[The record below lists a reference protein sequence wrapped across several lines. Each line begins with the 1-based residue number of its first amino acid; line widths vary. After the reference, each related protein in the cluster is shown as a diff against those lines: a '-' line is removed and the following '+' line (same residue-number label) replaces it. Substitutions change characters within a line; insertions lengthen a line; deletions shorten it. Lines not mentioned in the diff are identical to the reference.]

1 MQNLYSEDDTRVKL
15 IDAKLYASSWSEE
28 NIIRNY
34 YFTDGRK
41 LIGNKR
47 AERKFADYLLKFQ
60 NNNLPIIE
68 AKKQNK
74 DALDGL
80 SQGIEYAKTLNVP
93 FIYSTNG
100 DKIYEYD
107 LRVSRGEYIENFP
120 SPNELFQRVYG
131 NLKEWQY
138 KLLTQRELYIP
149 QKTLRYYQKI
159 AVDKVIEALING
171 KDRIL
176 LTLATGT
183 GKTTIAF
190 ALCYRLLEAR
200 WNKENKDQKPKILFL
215 CDRVS
220 LRDQALGEFNA
231 VESDCK
237 VISAEEI
244 RKNDGKIITNANV
257 FFGIYQSLA
266 ANSKDQENTQEEQE
280 SKFYLRL
287 AANSKD
293 QENTQEEQESKFYL
307 QYPKDFFDLIIID
320 ECHRGGANEEGNW
333 ACVLEHFSSATHL
346 GLTATPKKSDN
357 VDTYRYFGESA
368 YEYSLKE
375 GIEDG
380 FLTPYKVKRI
390 TTTLSEGY
398 VYNPDDLIEGELE
411 KGFYK
416 MSEFERNIHLPQY
429 NDFLA
434 KEILKL
440 IDPMDKTIIFC
451 ANQAHASDIKRA
463 IDKFKSV
470 KRDDYC
476 VRVTSDEGK
485 IGLEYLKQFQDNDK
499 SYPVILTSS
508 KMLTTGVDARNVR
521 NIVLL
526 ANIGSII
533 EFKQIIGR
541 GTRVYEGKDFF
552 TIIDF
557 VGATKLFYD
566 PKWDGEQVKDEDK
579 EDKSEIWGKQNKK
592 ESDKT
597 KETESKKAITVH
609 LKGTKLKVLDINTSY
624 LGSNGKPLSTKEFLE
639 FLIGKLAEYYDD
651 EVKLREIWSKQETR
665 LNFLKT
671 LEKDGVDEN
680 ALKDLGE
687 IFDKKDCDIYDVLA
701 HLSFNA
707 EIKTRQERVLQVEKS
722 EFLKRFQK
730 EKALKFIEFLLDRYQ
745 QYGIKDFDRSLA
757 PLIELSSLG
766 NVKEIVSEFGG
777 VENLKQSVDDLQREI
792 YAR

>member
-15 IDAKLYASSWSEE
+15 IDTKLYASSWSEE
-28 NIIRNY
+28 NITRNY

-60 NNNLPIIE
+60 NNNLAIIE

-93 FIYSTNG
+93 FVYSTNG

-280 SKFYLRL
+280 SKFYL
-287 AANSKD
+287 
-293 QENTQEEQESKFYL
+293 

-357 VDTYRYFGESA
+357 IDTYRYFGESA

-552 TIIDF
+552 TILDF

-566 PKWDGEQVKDEDK
+566 PKWDGEKIEELKEQDEK
-579 EDKSEIWGKQNKK
+579 EKI
-592 ESDKT
+592 T
-597 KETESKKAITVH
+597 KEHIKQTKEESKEKKSVTIH
-609 LKGTKLKVLDINTSY
+609 LKGTKLKVLDITTTY
-624 LGSNGKPLSTKEFLE
+624 VGAQGKPLSTKEFLE
-639 FLIGKLAEYYDD
+639 FLIGKLGEYYD
-651 EVKLREIWSKQETR
+651 EAKLREIWSDQKNRER
-665 LNFLKT
+665 FLKA
-671 LEKDGVDEN
+671 LANDGVDED
-680 ALKDLGE
+680 ALKDLRE
-687 IFDKKDCDIYDVLA
+687 IFQKDCDIYDVLA

-707 EIKTRQERVLQVEKS
+707 EIKTRQERVLQVENG

-730 EKALKFIEFLLDRYQ
+730 EKAIKFIEFLLNRYQ
-745 QYGIKDFDRSLA
+745 EYGIKDFDDGLK

-766 NVKEIVSEFGG
+766 NVRELADEFGG
-777 VENLKQSVDDLQREI
+777 LEILKQSFYDLQREI

>member
-60 NNNLPIIE
+60 NNNLAIIE

-93 FIYSTNG
+93 FVYSTNG

-159 AVDKVIEALING
+159 AVDKVIEAIINN
-171 KDRIL
+171 KNRIL

-190 ALCYRLLEAR
+190 NLCYRLLEAR

-220 LRDQALGEFNA
+220 LRDQALGEFNPI
-231 VESDCK
+231 ESDCK
-237 VISAEEI
+237 AISAEEI
-244 RKNDGKIITNANV
+244 KKNDGKIITNANI

-266 ANSKDQENTQEEQE
+266 ANSKE
-280 SKFYLRL
+280 
-287 AANSKD
+287 

-320 ECHRGGANEEGNW
+320 ECHRGGANEEGSW
-333 ACVLEHFSSATHL
+333 RAVLEYFSYATQL
-346 GLTATPKKSDN
+346 GLTATPKKEEN
-357 VDTYRYFGESA
+357 IDTYEYFGESV
-368 YEYSLKE
+368 YDYSLKS

-380 FLTPYKVKRI
+380 FLTPYKVKLI
-390 TTTLSEGY
+390 KTTLSDGY
-398 VYNPDDLIEGELE
+398 TYNPDDLIQGELE

-416 MSEFERNIHLPQY
+416 QSEFERNIFLPNY
-429 NDFLA
+429 NDFIA
-434 KEILKL
+434 KKILEL
-440 IDPMDKTIIFC
+440 INPMDKTIIFC
-451 ANQAHASDIKRA
+451 VNQAHANEVKRA
-463 IDKFKSV
+463 IDKYKSV

-476 VRVTSDEGK
+476 VRVTSDESK
-485 IGLEYLKQFQDNDK
+485 IGLDYLKLFQDNDK

-730 EKALKFIEFLLDRYQ
+730 EKALKFIEFLLGRYQ

>member
-60 NNNLPIIE
+60 NNNLAIIE

-93 FIYSTNG
+93 FVYSTNG

-280 SKFYLRL
+280 SKFYL
-287 AANSKD
+287 
-293 QENTQEEQESKFYL
+293 
-307 QYPKDFFDLIIID
+307 QYPKNFFDLIIID

-552 TIIDF
+552 TILDF

-566 PKWDGEQVKDEDK
+566 PKWDGEKIEELKEQDEK
-579 EDKSEIWGKQNKK
+579 EKI
-592 ESDKT
+592 T
-597 KETESKKAITVH
+597 KEHIKQTKEESKEKKSVTIH
-609 LKGTKLKVLDINTSY
+609 LKGTKLKVLDITTTY
-624 LGSNGKPLSTKEFLE
+624 VGAQGKPLSTKEFLE
-639 FLIGKLAEYYDD
+639 FLIGKFGEYYDD
-651 EVKLREIWSKQETR
+651 EAKLREIWSDQKNRER
-665 LNFLKT
+665 FLKA
-671 LEKDGVDEN
+671 LANDGVDED
-680 ALKDLGE
+680 ALKDLRE
-687 IFDKKDCDIYDVLA
+687 IFQKDCDIYDVLA

-707 EIKTRQERVLQVEKS
+707 EIKTRQERVLQVENG

-730 EKALKFIEFLLDRYQ
+730 EKAIKFIEFLLNRYQ
-745 QYGIKDFDRSLA
+745 EYGIKDFDDGLK

-766 NVKEIVSEFGG
+766 NARELASEFGSL
-777 VENLKQSVDDLQREI
+777 ENLKQSFDDLQREI
-792 YAR
+792 YLN

>member
-1 MQNLYSEDDTRVKL
+1 MKLKHFSEDDTRVKL
-15 IDAKLYASSWSEE
+15 IDVKLHASSWSEE

-47 AERKFADYLLKFQ
+47 GERKFADYLLKFQ
-60 NNNLPIIE
+60 NNNLAIIE
-68 AKKQNK
+68 AKKQSK
-74 DALDGL
+74 DPLDGL
-80 SQGIEYAKTLNVP
+80 SQGIEYAKILNVA
-93 FIYSTNG
+93 FVYSTNG
-100 DKIYEYD
+100 DKIYEYN
-107 LRVSRGEYIENFP
+107 LKTSSGEYIEKFP
-120 SPNELFQRVYG
+120 TPNELFARIYG
-131 NLKEWQY
+131 NLKEWQH
-138 KLLTQRELYIP
+138 KLLSQRELYIP
-149 QKTLRYYQKI
+149 QKGLRYYQKI

-171 KDRIL
+171 KNRIL

-200 WNKENKDQKPKILFL
+200 WNKTNQDKKPKILFL

-220 LRDQALGEFNA
+220 LRDQALGEFNPIEGDCVA
-231 VESDCK
+231 V
-237 VISAEEI
+237 SAQEL
-244 RKNDGKIITNANV
+244 RKNNGRVPTSANV

-266 ANSKDQENTQEEQE
+266 SNSKEQEN
-280 SKFYLRL
+280 
-287 AANSKD
+287 AN
-293 QENTQEEQESKFYL
+293 EEQESKFYL

-320 ECHRGGANEEGNW
+320 ECHRGGANEEGSW
-333 ACVLEHFSSATHL
+333 AGVLEYFSSATHL

-357 VDTYRYFGESA
+357 VDTYRYFGESI
-368 YEYSLKE
+368 YEYSLKD

-380 FLTPYKVKRI
+380 FLTPYKVKRV

-398 VYNPDDLIEGELE
+398 VYNPDDIIEGELE

-416 MSEFERNIHLPQY
+416 INEFERNIHLPQY

-440 IDPMDKTIIFC
+440 INPMDKTIIFC
-451 ANQAHASDIKRA
+451 ANQAHASEVKRA

-552 TIIDF
+552 TILDF
-557 VGATKLFYD
+557 TGVTRLFYD
-566 PKWDGEQVKDEDK
+566 PKWDGEQIKDEEK
-579 EDKSEIWGKQNKK
+579 TEVKTIQNKR
-592 ESDKT
+592 EQSSP
-597 KETESKKAITVH
+597 KETIKQKEVTVH
-609 LKGTKLKVLDINTSY
+609 LKGTKLKVLDITTSY
-624 LGSNGKPLSTKEFLE
+624 IGDSDKPLSTKEFLE
-639 FLIGKLAEYYDD
+639 FLVGKLAEFYND
-651 EVKLREIWSKQETR
+651 ETRLREIWSNQASRKE
-665 LNFLKT
+665 FLQK
-671 LEKDGVDEN
+671 LEKDRISEQVLEE
-680 ALKDLGE
+680 LTV
-687 IFDKKDCDIYDVLA
+687 IFEQKDCDVYDVLA
-701 HLSFNA
+701 HLSFNS
-707 EIKTRQERVLQVEKS
+707 EIKTRHERVLNVKNS
-722 EFLKRFQK
+722 AFLKRFQK
-730 EKALKFIEFLLDRYQ
+730 EKALKLVEFLLDRYQ
-745 QYGIKDFDRSLA
+745 EYGIKDFDSGLKT
-757 PLIELSSLG
+757 LIDLSSLG
-766 NVKEIVSEFGG
+766 SVKELVSEFEGM
-777 VENLKQSVDDLQREI
+777 ENLKQCIDDLQREI
-792 YAR
+792 YAG

>member
-15 IDAKLYASSWSEE
+15 IDTKLYASSWSEE

-60 NNNLPIIE
+60 NNNLAIIE

-93 FIYSTNG
+93 FVYSTNG

-280 SKFYLRL
+280 SKFYL
-287 AANSKD
+287 
-293 QENTQEEQESKFYL
+293 

-357 VDTYRYFGESA
+357 IDTYRYFGESA

-552 TIIDF
+552 TILDF

-566 PKWDGEQVKDEDK
+566 PKWDGEKIEELKEQDEK
-579 EDKSEIWGKQNKK
+579 EKI
-592 ESDKT
+592 T
-597 KETESKKAITVH
+597 KEHIKQTKEESKEKKSVTIH
-609 LKGTKLKVLDINTSY
+609 LKGTKLKVLDITTTY
-624 LGSNGKPLSTKEFLE
+624 VGAQGKPLSTKEFLE
-639 FLIGKLAEYYDD
+639 FLIGKLGEYYDD
-651 EVKLREIWSKQETR
+651 EAKLREIWSDQKNRER
-665 LNFLKT
+665 FLKA
-671 LEKDGVDEN
+671 LANDGVDED
-680 ALKDLGE
+680 ALKDLRE
-687 IFDKKDCDIYDVLA
+687 IFQKDCDIYDVLA

-707 EIKTRQERVLQVEKS
+707 EIKTRQERVLQVENG

-730 EKALKFIEFLLDRYQ
+730 EKAIKFIEFLLNRYQ
-745 QYGIKDFDRSLA
+745 EYGIKDFDDGLK

-766 NVKEIVSEFGG
+766 NVRELADEFGG
-777 VENLKQSVDDLQREI
+777 LEILKQSFYDLQREI

>member
-1 MQNLYSEDDTRVKL
+1 MC
-15 IDAKLYASSWSEE
+15 
-28 NIIRNY
+28 
-34 YFTDGRK
+34 
-41 LIGNKR
+41 
-47 AERKFADYLLKFQ
+47 LLF
-60 NNNLPIIE
+60 I
-68 AKKQNK
+68 
-74 DALDGL
+74 ALMA
-80 SQGIEYAKTLNVP
+80 I
-93 FIYSTNG
+93 
-100 DKIYEYD
+100 KIYEYD

-120 SPNELFQRVYG
+120 SPNELFQRIYG

-257 FFGIYQSLA
+257 FFGIYQS
-266 ANSKDQENTQEEQE
+266 
-280 SKFYLRL
+280 L

-463 IDKFKSV
+463 INKFKSV

>member
-60 NNNLPIIE
+60 NNNLAIIE

-93 FIYSTNG
+93 FVYSTNG

-280 SKFYLRL
+280 SKFYL
-287 AANSKD
+287 
-293 QENTQEEQESKFYL
+293 

-375 GIEDG
+375 DIEDG

-552 TIIDF
+552 TILDF

-566 PKWDGEQVKDEDK
+566 PKWDGEKIEELKEQDEK
-579 EDKSEIWGKQNKK
+579 EKI
-592 ESDKT
+592 T
-597 KETESKKAITVH
+597 KEHIKQTKEESKEKKSVTIH
-609 LKGTKLKVLDINTSY
+609 LKGTKLKVLDITTTY
-624 LGSNGKPLSTKEFLE
+624 VGAQGKPLSTKEFLE
-639 FLIGKLAEYYDD
+639 FLIGKFGEYYDD
-651 EVKLREIWSKQETR
+651 EAKLREIWSDQKNRER
-665 LNFLKT
+665 FLKA
-671 LEKDGVDEN
+671 LANDGVDED
-680 ALKDLGE
+680 ALKDLRE
-687 IFDKKDCDIYDVLA
+687 IFQKDCDIYDVLA

-707 EIKTRQERVLQVEKS
+707 EIKTRQERVLQVENG

-730 EKALKFIEFLLDRYQ
+730 EKAIKFIEFLLNRYQ
-745 QYGIKDFDRSLA
+745 EYGIKDFDDGLK

-766 NVKEIVSEFGG
+766 NARELASEFGSL
-777 VENLKQSVDDLQREI
+777 ENLKQSFDDLQREI
-792 YAR
+792 YLN

>member
-60 NNNLPIIE
+60 NNNLAIIE

-93 FIYSTNG
+93 FVYSTNG

-257 FFGIYQSLA
+257 FFGIYQS
-266 ANSKDQENTQEEQE
+266 
-280 SKFYLRL
+280 L

-566 PKWDGEQVKDEDK
+566 PKWDGEKIEELKEQDEK
-579 EDKSEIWGKQNKK
+579 EKI
-592 ESDKT
+592 T
-597 KETESKKAITVH
+597 KEHIKQTKEESKEKKSVTIH
-609 LKGTKLKVLDINTSY
+609 LKGTKLKVLDITTTY
-624 LGSNGKPLSTKEFLE
+624 VGAQGKPLSTKEFLE
-639 FLIGKLAEYYDD
+639 FLIGKLGEYYDD
-651 EVKLREIWSKQETR
+651 EAKLREIWSDQKNRER
-665 LNFLKT
+665 FLKA
-671 LEKDGVDEN
+671 LANDGVDED
-680 ALKDLGE
+680 ALKDLRE
-687 IFDKKDCDIYDVLA
+687 IFQKDCDIYDVLA

-707 EIKTRQERVLQVEKS
+707 EIKTRQERVLQVENG

-730 EKALKFIEFLLDRYQ
+730 EKAIKFIEFLLNRYQ
-745 QYGIKDFDRSLA
+745 EYGIKDFDDGLK

-766 NVKEIVSEFGG
+766 NARELASEFGSL
-777 VENLKQSVDDLQREI
+777 ENLKQSFDDLQREI
-792 YAR
+792 YLN

>member
-1 MQNLYSEDDTRVKL
+1 MELKHFSEDDTRVKL
-15 IDAKLYASSWSEE
+15 IDVKLHASSWSEE

-47 AERKFADYLLKFQ
+47 GERKFADYLLKFQ
-60 NNNLPIIE
+60 NNNLAIIE
-68 AKKQNK
+68 AKKQSK
-74 DALDGL
+74 DPLDGL
-80 SQGIEYAKTLNVP
+80 SQGIEYAKILNVP
-93 FIYSTNG
+93 FVYSTNG
-100 DKIYEYD
+100 DKIYEYN
-107 LRVSRGEYIENFP
+107 LKTSSGEYIENFP
-120 SPNELFQRVYG
+120 TPSELFARIYG
-131 NLKEWQY
+131 NLKEWQH
-138 KLLTQRELYIP
+138 KLLSQRELYIP
-149 QKTLRYYQKI
+149 QKELRYYQKI

-171 KDRIL
+171 KNRIL

-200 WNKENKDQKPKILFL
+200 WNKTNQDKKPKILFL

-220 LRDQALGEFNA
+220 LRDQALGEFNPIEGDCVA
-231 VESDCK
+231 V
-237 VISAEEI
+237 SAQEL
-244 RKNDGKIITNANV
+244 RKNNGRVPTSANV

-266 ANSKDQENTQEEQE
+266 SNSKEQEN
-280 SKFYLRL
+280 
-287 AANSKD
+287 AN
-293 QENTQEEQESKFYL
+293 EEQESKFYL

-320 ECHRGGANEEGNW
+320 ECHRGGANEEGSW
-333 ACVLEHFSSATHL
+333 AGVLEYFSSATHL

-357 VDTYRYFGESA
+357 VDTYRYFGESI
-368 YEYSLKE
+368 YEYSLKD

-380 FLTPYKVKRI
+380 FLTPYKVKRV

-398 VYNPDDLIEGELE
+398 VYNPDDIIEGELE

-416 MSEFERNIHLPQY
+416 INEFERNIHLPQY

-440 IDPMDKTIIFC
+440 INPMDKTIIFC
-451 ANQAHASDIKRA
+451 ANQAHASEVKRA

-552 TIIDF
+552 TILDF
-557 VGATKLFYD
+557 TGVTRLFYD
-566 PKWDGEQVKDEDK
+566 PKWDGEQIKDEEK
-579 EDKSEIWGKQNKK
+579 TEVKTIQNKR
-592 ESDKT
+592 EQSNP
-597 KETESKKAITVH
+597 KETIKQKEVTVH
-609 LKGTKLKVLDINTSY
+609 LKGTKLKVLDITTSY
-624 LGSNGKPLSTKEFLE
+624 IGDSDKPLSTKEFLE
-639 FLIGKLAEYYDD
+639 FLVGKLAEFYDD
-651 EVKLREIWSKQETR
+651 EARLREIWSNQASRKE
-665 LNFLKT
+665 FLQK
-671 LEKDGVDEN
+671 LEKDCISEQVLEE
-680 ALKDLGE
+680 LTV
-687 IFDKKDCDIYDVLA
+687 IFEQKDCDVYDVLA
-701 HLSFNA
+701 HLSFNS
-707 EIKTRQERVLQVEKS
+707 EIKTRHERVLNVKNS
-722 EFLKRFQK
+722 AFLKRFQK
-730 EKALKFIEFLLDRYQ
+730 EKALKLVEFLLDRYQ
-745 QYGIKDFDRSLA
+745 EYGIKDFDSGLKT
-757 PLIELSSLG
+757 LIDLSSLG
-766 NVKEIVSEFGG
+766 SVKELVSEFEGM
-777 VENLKQSVDDLQREI
+777 ENLKQCIDDLQREI
-792 YAR
+792 YLN

>member
-60 NNNLPIIE
+60 NNNLAIIE

-93 FIYSTNG
+93 FVYSTNG

-257 FFGIYQSLA
+257 FFGIYQS
-266 ANSKDQENTQEEQE
+266 
-280 SKFYLRL
+280 L

-485 IGLEYLKQFQDNDK
+485 IGLDYLKLFQDNDK

-508 KMLTTGVDARNVR
+508 KMLTTGVDAKNVR

-526 ANIGSII
+526 ANIGSMV

-552 TIIDF
+552 TILDF

-566 PKWDGEQVKDEDK
+566 PKWDGEKIEELKEQDEK
-579 EDKSEIWGKQNKK
+579 EKI
-592 ESDKT
+592 T
-597 KETESKKAITVH
+597 KEHIKQTKEESKEKKSVTIH
-609 LKGTKLKVLDINTSY
+609 LKGTKLKVLDITTTY
-624 LGSNGKPLSTKEFLE
+624 VGAQGKPLSTKEFLE
-639 FLIGKLAEYYDD
+639 FLIGKLGEYYDD
-651 EVKLREIWSKQETR
+651 EAKLREIWSDQKNRER
-665 LNFLKT
+665 FLKA
-671 LEKDGVDEN
+671 LANDGVDED
-680 ALKDLGE
+680 ALKDLRE
-687 IFDKKDCDIYDVLA
+687 IFQKDCDIYDVLA

-707 EIKTRQERVLQVEKS
+707 EIKTRQERVLQVENG
-722 EFLKRFQK
+722 EFLKRFQR
-730 EKALKFIEFLLDRYQ
+730 EKAIKFIEFLLNRYQ
-745 QYGIKDFDRSLA
+745 EYGIKDFDEGLK

-766 NVKEIVSEFGG
+766 SVRELADEFGSL
-777 VENLKQSVDDLQREI
+777 ENLKQSFDDLQREI

>member
-1 MQNLYSEDDTRVKL
+1 MELKHFSEDDTRVKL
-15 IDAKLYASSWSEE
+15 IDVKLHASSWSEE

-47 AERKFADYLLKFQ
+47 GERKFADYLLKFQ
-60 NNNLPIIE
+60 NNNLAIIE
-68 AKKQNK
+68 AKKQSK
-74 DALDGL
+74 DPLDGL
-80 SQGIEYAKTLNVP
+80 SQGIEYARILNVA
-93 FIYSTNG
+93 FVYSTNG
-100 DKIYEYD
+100 DKIYEYN
-107 LRVSRGEYIENFP
+107 LKTSSGGYIEKFP
-120 SPNELFQRVYG
+120 TPNELFARIYG

-138 KLLTQRELYIP
+138 KLLSQRELYIP
-149 QKTLRYYQKI
+149 QKGLRYYQKI

-171 KDRIL
+171 KNRIL

-200 WNKENKDQKPKILFL
+200 WNKTNQDKKPKILFL

-220 LRDQALGEFNA
+220 LRDQALGEFNPIEGDCVA
-231 VESDCK
+231 V
-237 VISAEEI
+237 SAQEL
-244 RKNDGKIITNANV
+244 RKNNGRVPTSANV

-266 ANSKDQENTQEEQE
+266 SNSKEQEN
-280 SKFYLRL
+280 
-287 AANSKD
+287 AN
-293 QENTQEEQESKFYL
+293 EEQESKFYL

-320 ECHRGGANEEGNW
+320 ECHRGGANEKGSW
-333 ACVLEHFSSATHL
+333 AGVLEYFSSATHL

-357 VDTYRYFGESA
+357 VDTYRYFGESM
-368 YEYSLKE
+368 YEYSLKD

-380 FLTPYKVKRI
+380 FLTPYKVKRV

-398 VYNPDDLIEGELE
+398 VYNPDDIIEGELE

-416 MSEFERNIHLPQY
+416 INEFERNIHLPQY

-440 IDPMDKTIIFC
+440 INPMDKTIIFC
-451 ANQAHASDIKRA
+451 ANQAHASEVKRA

-552 TIIDF
+552 TILDF
-557 VGATKLFYD
+557 TGVTRLFYD
-566 PKWDGEQVKDEDK
+566 PKWDGEQIKDEEK
-579 EDKSEIWGKQNKK
+579 TEVKIIQNKREQSNPK
-592 ESDKT
+592 EAT
-597 KETESKKAITVH
+597 KQKEVTVH
-609 LKGTKLKVLDINTSY
+609 LKGTKLKVLDITTSY
-624 LGSNGKPLSTKEFLE
+624 IGDSDKPLSTKEFLE
-639 FLIGKLAEYYDD
+639 FLVGKLAEFYND
-651 EVKLREIWSKQETR
+651 ETRLREIWSNQASRKE
-665 LNFLKT
+665 FLQK
-671 LEKDGVDEN
+671 LEKDRISEQVLEE
-680 ALKDLGE
+680 LTV
-687 IFDKKDCDIYDVLA
+687 IFEQKDCDVYDVLA
-701 HLSFNA
+701 HLSFNS
-707 EIKTRQERVLQVEKS
+707 EIKTRHERVLNVKNS
-722 EFLKRFQK
+722 TFLKRFQK
-730 EKALKFIEFLLDRYQ
+730 EKALKLVEFLLDRYQ
-745 QYGIKDFDRSLA
+745 EYGIKDFDSGLKT
-757 PLIELSSLG
+757 LIDLSSLG
-766 NVKEIVSEFGG
+766 SVKELVSEFEGM
-777 VENLKQSVDDLQREI
+777 ENLKQCIDDLQREI

>member
-15 IDAKLYASSWSEE
+15 IDTKLYASSWKEE

-60 NNNLPIIE
+60 NNNLAIIE

-93 FIYSTNG
+93 FVYSTNG

-257 FFGIYQSLA
+257 FFGIYQS
-266 ANSKDQENTQEEQE
+266 
-280 SKFYLRL
+280 L

-485 IGLEYLKQFQDNDK
+485 IGLDYLKLFQDNDK

-508 KMLTTGVDARNVR
+508 KMLTTGVDAKNVR

-526 ANIGSII
+526 ANIGSMV

-552 TIIDF
+552 TILDF

-566 PKWDGEQVKDEDK
+566 PKWDGEKIEELKEQDEK
-579 EDKSEIWGKQNKK
+579 EKI
-592 ESDKT
+592 T
-597 KETESKKAITVH
+597 KEHIKQTKEESKEKKSVTIH
-609 LKGTKLKVLDINTSY
+609 LKGTKLKVLDITTTY
-624 LGSNGKPLSTKEFLE
+624 VGAQGKPLSTKEFLE
-639 FLIGKLAEYYDD
+639 FLIGKLGEYYDD
-651 EVKLREIWSKQETR
+651 EAKLREIWSDQKNRER
-665 LNFLKT
+665 FLKA
-671 LEKDGVDEN
+671 LANDGVDEN
-680 ALKDLGE
+680 ALKDLRE
-687 IFDKKDCDIYDVLA
+687 IFQKDCDIYDVLA

-707 EIKTRQERVLQVEKS
+707 EIKTRQERVLQVENG

-730 EKALKFIEFLLDRYQ
+730 EKAIKFIEFLLNRYQ
-745 QYGIKDFDRSLA
+745 EYGIKDFDDGLK

-766 NVKEIVSEFGG
+766 NVRELADEFGG
-777 VENLKQSVDDLQREI
+777 LEILKQSFDDLQREI
-792 YAR
+792 YLN

>member
-15 IDAKLYASSWSEE
+15 IDAKLYASSWKEE

-60 NNNLPIIE
+60 NNNLAIIE

-93 FIYSTNG
+93 FVYSTNG

-257 FFGIYQSLA
+257 FFGIYQS
-266 ANSKDQENTQEEQE
+266 
-280 SKFYLRL
+280 L

-566 PKWDGEQVKDEDK
+566 PKWDGEKIEELKEQDEK
-579 EDKSEIWGKQNKK
+579 EKI
-592 ESDKT
+592 T
-597 KETESKKAITVH
+597 KEHIKQTKEESKEKKSVTIH
-609 LKGTKLKVLDINTSY
+609 LKGTKLKVLDITTTY
-624 LGSNGKPLSTKEFLE
+624 VGAQGKPLSTKEFLE
-639 FLIGKLAEYYDD
+639 FLIGKFGEYYDD
-651 EVKLREIWSKQETR
+651 EAKLREIWSDQKNRER
-665 LNFLKT
+665 FLKA
-671 LEKDGVDEN
+671 LANDGVDED
-680 ALKDLGE
+680 ALKDLRE
-687 IFDKKDCDIYDVLA
+687 IFQKDCDIYDVLA

-707 EIKTRQERVLQVEKS
+707 EIKTRQERVLQVENG

-730 EKALKFIEFLLDRYQ
+730 EKAIKFIEFLLNRYQ
-745 QYGIKDFDRSLA
+745 EYGIKDFDDGLK

-766 NVKEIVSEFGG
+766 NARELASEFGSL
-777 VENLKQSVDDLQREI
+777 ENLKQSFDDLQREI
-792 YAR
+792 YLN

>member
-1 MQNLYSEDDTRVKL
+1 M
-15 IDAKLYASSWSEE
+15 
-28 NIIRNY
+28 
-34 YFTDGRK
+34 
-41 LIGNKR
+41 
-47 AERKFADYLLKFQ
+47 
-60 NNNLPIIE
+60 
-68 AKKQNK
+68 
-74 DALDGL
+74 
-80 SQGIEYAKTLNVP
+80 
-93 FIYSTNG
+93 
-100 DKIYEYD
+100 
-107 LRVSRGEYIENFP
+107 
-120 SPNELFQRVYG
+120 
-131 NLKEWQY
+131 
-138 KLLTQRELYIP
+138 
-149 QKTLRYYQKI
+149 
-159 AVDKVIEALING
+159 
-171 KDRIL
+171 
-176 LTLATGT
+176 
-183 GKTTIAF
+183 
-190 ALCYRLLEAR
+190 CYRLLEAR

-257 FFGIYQSLA
+257 FFGIYQS
-266 ANSKDQENTQEEQE
+266 
-280 SKFYLRL
+280 L

-707 EIKTRQERVLQVEKS
+707 EIKTRQERVLQVERG

>member
-1 MQNLYSEDDTRVKL
+1 M
-15 IDAKLYASSWSEE
+15 DAKLYASSWSEE

-60 NNNLPIIE
+60 NNNLAIIE

-93 FIYSTNG
+93 FVYSTNG

-257 FFGIYQSLA
+257 FFGIYQS
-266 ANSKDQENTQEEQE
+266 
-280 SKFYLRL
+280 L

-552 TIIDF
+552 TILDF

-566 PKWDGEQVKDEDK
+566 PKWDGEKIEELKEQDEK
-579 EDKSEIWGKQNKK
+579 EKI
-592 ESDKT
+592 T
-597 KETESKKAITVH
+597 KEHIKQTKEESKEKKSVTIH
-609 LKGTKLKVLDINTSY
+609 LKGTKLKVLDITTTY
-624 LGSNGKPLSTKEFLE
+624 VGAQGKPLSTKEFLE
-639 FLIGKLAEYYDD
+639 FLIGKFGEYYDD
-651 EVKLREIWSKQETR
+651 EAKLREIWSDQKNRER
-665 LNFLKT
+665 FLKA
-671 LEKDGVDEN
+671 LANDGVDED
-680 ALKDLGE
+680 ALKDLRE
-687 IFDKKDCDIYDVLA
+687 IFQKDCDIYDVLA

-707 EIKTRQERVLQVEKS
+707 EIKTRQERVLQVENG

-730 EKALKFIEFLLDRYQ
+730 EKAIKFIEFLLNRYQ
-745 QYGIKDFDRSLA
+745 EYGIKDFDDGLK

-766 NVKEIVSEFGG
+766 NARELASEFGSL
-777 VENLKQSVDDLQREI
+777 ENLKQSFDDLQREI
-792 YAR
+792 YLN

>member
-60 NNNLPIIE
+60 NNNLAIIE

-93 FIYSTNG
+93 FVYSTNG

-257 FFGIYQSLA
+257 FFGIYQS
-266 ANSKDQENTQEEQE
+266 
-280 SKFYLRL
+280 L

-552 TIIDF
+552 TILDF

-566 PKWDGEQVKDEDK
+566 PKWDGEKIEELKEQDEK
-579 EDKSEIWGKQNKK
+579 EKI
-592 ESDKT
+592 T
-597 KETESKKAITVH
+597 KEHIKQTKEESKEKKSVTIH
-609 LKGTKLKVLDINTSY
+609 LKGTKLKVLDITTTY
-624 LGSNGKPLSTKEFLE
+624 VGAQGKPLSTKEFLE
-639 FLIGKLAEYYDD
+639 FLIGKFGEYYDD
-651 EVKLREIWSKQETR
+651 EAKLREIWSDQKNRER
-665 LNFLKT
+665 FLKA
-671 LEKDGVDEN
+671 LANDGVDED
-680 ALKDLGE
+680 ALKDLRE
-687 IFDKKDCDIYDVLA
+687 IFQKDCDIYDVLA

-707 EIKTRQERVLQVEKS
+707 EIKTRQERVLQVENG

-730 EKALKFIEFLLDRYQ
+730 EKAIKFIEFLLNRYQ
-745 QYGIKDFDRSLA
+745 EYGIKDFDDGLK

-766 NVKEIVSEFGG
+766 NARELASEFGSL
-777 VENLKQSVDDLQREI
+777 ENLKQSFDDLQREI
-792 YAR
+792 YLN

>member
-1 MQNLYSEDDTRVKL
+1 MELKHFSEDDTRVKL
-15 IDAKLYASSWSEE
+15 IDVKLHASSWSEE

-47 AERKFADYLLKFQ
+47 GERKFADYLLKFQ
-60 NNNLPIIE
+60 NNNLAIIE
-68 AKKQNK
+68 AKKQSK
-74 DALDGL
+74 DPLDGL
-80 SQGIEYAKTLNVP
+80 SQGIEYARILNVA
-93 FIYSTNG
+93 FVYSTNG
-100 DKIYEYD
+100 DKIYEYN
-107 LRVSRGEYIENFP
+107 LKTSSGEYIENFP
-120 SPNELFQRVYG
+120 TPSDLFARIYG
-131 NLKEWQY
+131 NLKEWQH
-138 KLLTQRELYIP
+138 KLLSQRELYIP
-149 QKTLRYYQKI
+149 QKELRYYQKI

-171 KDRIL
+171 KNRIL

-200 WNKENKDQKPKILFL
+200 WNKTNQDKKPKILFL

-220 LRDQALGEFNA
+220 LRDQALGEFNPIEGDCVA
-231 VESDCK
+231 V
-237 VISAEEI
+237 SAQEL
-244 RKNDGKIITNANV
+244 RKNNGRVPTSANV

-266 ANSKDQENTQEEQE
+266 SNSKEQEN
-280 SKFYLRL
+280 
-287 AANSKD
+287 AN
-293 QENTQEEQESKFYL
+293 EEQESKFYL

-320 ECHRGGANEEGNW
+320 ECHRGGANEEGSW
-333 ACVLEHFSSATHL
+333 AGVLEYFSSATHL

-357 VDTYRYFGESA
+357 VDTYRYFGESI
-368 YEYSLKE
+368 YEYSLKD

-380 FLTPYKVKRI
+380 FLTPYKVKRV

-398 VYNPDDLIEGELE
+398 VYNPDDIIEGELE

-416 MSEFERNIHLPQY
+416 INEFERNIHLPQY

-440 IDPMDKTIIFC
+440 INPMDKTIIFC
-451 ANQAHASDIKRA
+451 ANQAHASEVKRA

-552 TIIDF
+552 TILDF
-557 VGATKLFYD
+557 TGVTRLFYD
-566 PKWDGEQVKDEDK
+566 PKWDGEQIKDEEK
-579 EDKSEIWGKQNKK
+579 TEVKTIQNKR
-592 ESDKT
+592 EQSSS
-597 KETESKKAITVH
+597 KETIKQKEVTVH
-609 LKGTKLKVLDINTSY
+609 LKGTKLKVLDITTSY
-624 LGSNGKPLSTKEFLE
+624 IGDSDKPLSTKEFLE
-639 FLIGKLAEYYDD
+639 FLVGKLAEFYND
-651 EVKLREIWSKQETR
+651 ETRLREIWSNQASRKE
-665 LNFLKT
+665 FLQK
-671 LEKDGVDEN
+671 LEKDRISEQVLEE
-680 ALKDLGE
+680 LTV
-687 IFDKKDCDIYDVLA
+687 IFEQKDCDVYDVLA
-701 HLSFNA
+701 HLSFNS
-707 EIKTRQERVLQVEKS
+707 EIKTRHERVLNVKNS
-722 EFLKRFQK
+722 TFLKRFQK
-730 EKALKFIEFLLDRYQ
+730 EKALKLVEFLLDRYQ
-745 QYGIKDFDRSLA
+745 EYGIKDFDSGLKT
-757 PLIELSSLG
+757 LIDLSSLG
-766 NVKEIVSEFGG
+766 SVKELVSEFEGM
-777 VENLKQSVDDLQREI
+777 ENLKQCIDDLQREI
-792 YAR
+792 YAG

>member
-15 IDAKLYASSWSEE
+15 IDTKLYASSWSEE
-28 NIIRNY
+28 NITRNY

-60 NNNLPIIE
+60 NNNLAIIE

-80 SQGIEYAKTLNVP
+80 SQGIEYARALNVP
-93 FIYSTNG
+93 FVYSTNG

-120 SPNELFQRVYG
+120 SPNELFQRIYG
-131 NLKEWQY
+131 NLKEWQH

-215 CDRVS
+215 CDRIN
-220 LRDQALGEFNA
+220 LRKQALGEFNPI
-231 VESDCK
+231 ESDCK
-237 VISAEEI
+237 AISAEEI
-244 RKNDGKIITNANV
+244 RKNGGKIITSANV

-266 ANSKDQENTQEEQE
+266 ANSKE
-280 SKFYLRL
+280 
-287 AANSKD
+287 

-307 QYPKDFFDLIIID
+307 QYPKNFFDLIIID
-320 ECHRGGANEEGNW
+320 ECHRGGANEEGSW
-333 ACVLEHFSSATHL
+333 AGVLEHFSSATHL
-346 GLTATPKKSDN
+346 GLTATPKQSDN
-357 VDTYRYFGESA
+357 VDTYRYFGESI

-375 GIEDG
+375 GVEDG

-552 TIIDF
+552 TILDF

-566 PKWDGEQVKDEDK
+566 PKWDGEKIEELKEQDEK
-579 EDKSEIWGKQNKK
+579 EKI
-592 ESDKT
+592 T
-597 KETESKKAITVH
+597 KEHIKQTKEESKEKKSVTIH
-609 LKGTKLKVLDINTSY
+609 LKGTKLKVLDITTTY
-624 LGSNGKPLSTKEFLE
+624 VGAQGKPLSTKEFLE
-639 FLIGKLAEYYDD
+639 FLIGKLGEYYDD
-651 EVKLREIWSKQETR
+651 EAKLREIWSDQKNRER
-665 LNFLKT
+665 FLKA
-671 LEKDGVDEN
+671 LANDGVDED
-680 ALKDLGE
+680 ALKDLRE
-687 IFDKKDCDIYDVLA
+687 IFQKDCDIYDVLA

-707 EIKTRQERVLQVEKS
+707 EIKTRQERVLQVENG

-730 EKALKFIEFLLDRYQ
+730 EKAIKFIEFLLNRYQ
-745 QYGIKDFDRSLA
+745 EYGIKDFDDGLK

-766 NVKEIVSEFGG
+766 NVRELADEFGG
-777 VENLKQSVDDLQREI
+777 LEILKQSFYDLQREI

>member
-1 MQNLYSEDDTRVKL
+1 M
-15 IDAKLYASSWSEE
+15 
-28 NIIRNY
+28 
-34 YFTDGRK
+34 
-41 LIGNKR
+41 
-47 AERKFADYLLKFQ
+47 
-60 NNNLPIIE
+60 
-68 AKKQNK
+68 
-74 DALDGL
+74 
-80 SQGIEYAKTLNVP
+80 
-93 FIYSTNG
+93 
-100 DKIYEYD
+100 
-107 LRVSRGEYIENFP
+107 
-120 SPNELFQRVYG
+120 
-131 NLKEWQY
+131 
-138 KLLTQRELYIP
+138 
-149 QKTLRYYQKI
+149 
-159 AVDKVIEALING
+159 
-171 KDRIL
+171 
-176 LTLATGT
+176 
-183 GKTTIAF
+183 
-190 ALCYRLLEAR
+190 LEAR

-257 FFGIYQSLA
+257 FFGIYQS
-266 ANSKDQENTQEEQE
+266 
-280 SKFYLRL
+280 L

-557 VGATKLFYD
+557 IGATKLFYD

-707 EIKTRQERVLQVEKS
+707 EIKTRQERVLQVERG

>member
-60 NNNLPIIE
+60 NNNLAIIE

-93 FIYSTNG
+93 FVYSTNG

-257 FFGIYQSLA
+257 FFGIYQS
-266 ANSKDQENTQEEQE
+266 
-280 SKFYLRL
+280 L

-526 ANIGSII
+526 ANIGSMV

-552 TIIDF
+552 TILDF

-566 PKWDGEQVKDEDK
+566 PKWDGEKIEELKEQDEK
-579 EDKSEIWGKQNKK
+579 EKI
-592 ESDKT
+592 T
-597 KETESKKAITVH
+597 KEHIKQTKEESKEKKSVTIH
-609 LKGTKLKVLDINTSY
+609 LKGTKLKVLDITTTY
-624 LGSNGKPLSTKEFLE
+624 VGAQGKPLSTKEFLE
-639 FLIGKLAEYYDD
+639 FLIGKFGEYYDD
-651 EVKLREIWSKQETR
+651 EAKLREIWSDQKNRER
-665 LNFLKT
+665 FLKA
-671 LEKDGVDEN
+671 LANDGVDED
-680 ALKDLGE
+680 ALKDLRE
-687 IFDKKDCDIYDVLA
+687 IFQKDCDIYDVLA

-707 EIKTRQERVLQVEKS
+707 EIKTRQERVLQVENG

-730 EKALKFIEFLLDRYQ
+730 EKAIKFIEFLLNRYQ
-745 QYGIKDFDRSLA
+745 EYGIKDFDDGLK

-766 NVKEIVSEFGG
+766 NARELASEFGSL
-777 VENLKQSVDDLQREI
+777 ENLKQSFDDLQREI
-792 YAR
+792 YLN

>member
-60 NNNLPIIE
+60 NNNLAIIE

-93 FIYSTNG
+93 FVYSTNG

-257 FFGIYQSLA
+257 FFGIYQS
-266 ANSKDQENTQEEQE
+266 
-280 SKFYLRL
+280 L

-485 IGLEYLKQFQDNDK
+485 IGLDYLKLFQDNDK

-508 KMLTTGVDARNVR
+508 KMLTTGVDAKNVR

-526 ANIGSII
+526 ANIGSMV

-552 TIIDF
+552 TILDF

-566 PKWDGEQVKDEDK
+566 PKWDGEKIEELKEQDEK
-579 EDKSEIWGKQNKK
+579 EKI
-592 ESDKT
+592 T
-597 KETESKKAITVH
+597 KEHIKQTKEESKEKKSVTIH
-609 LKGTKLKVLDINTSY
+609 LKGTKLKVLDITTTY
-624 LGSNGKPLSTKEFLE
+624 VGAQGKPLSTKEFLE

-730 EKALKFIEFLLDRYQ
+730 EKALKFIEFLLGRYQ
-745 QYGIKDFDRSLA
+745 RYGIKDFDRSLA

-792 YAR
+792 YLN

>member
-1 MQNLYSEDDTRVKL
+1 MELKHFSEDDTRVKL
-15 IDAKLYASSWSEE
+15 IDVKLHASSWSEE

-47 AERKFADYLLKFQ
+47 GERKFADYLLKFQ
-60 NNNLPIIE
+60 NNNLAIIE
-68 AKKQNK
+68 AKKFSK
-74 DALDGL
+74 DPLDGL
-80 SQGIEYAKTLNVP
+80 SQGIEYAKILNVA
-93 FIYSTNG
+93 FVYSTNG
-100 DKIYEYD
+100 DKIYEYN
-107 LRVSRGEYIENFP
+107 LKTSSGEYIEKFP
-120 SPNELFQRVYG
+120 TPNELFARIYG

-138 KLLTQRELYIP
+138 KLLSQRELYIP
-149 QKTLRYYQKI
+149 QKELRYYQKI

-171 KDRIL
+171 KNRIL

-200 WNKENKDQKPKILFL
+200 WNKTNQDKKPKILFL

-220 LRDQALGEFNA
+220 LRDQALGEFNPIEGDCVA
-231 VESDCK
+231 V
-237 VISAEEI
+237 SAQEL
-244 RKNDGKIITNANV
+244 RKNNGRVPTSANV

-266 ANSKDQENTQEEQE
+266 SNSKEQEN
-280 SKFYLRL
+280 
-287 AANSKD
+287 AN
-293 QENTQEEQESKFYL
+293 EEQESKFYL

-320 ECHRGGANEEGNW
+320 ECHRGGANEEGSW
-333 ACVLEHFSSATHL
+333 AGVLEYFSSATHL

-357 VDTYRYFGESA
+357 VDTYRYFGESI
-368 YEYSLKE
+368 YEYSLKD

-380 FLTPYKVKRI
+380 FLTPYKVKRV

-398 VYNPDDLIEGELE
+398 VYNPDDIIEGELE

-416 MSEFERNIHLPQY
+416 INEFERNIHLPQY

-440 IDPMDKTIIFC
+440 INPMDKTIIFC
-451 ANQAHASDIKRA
+451 ANQAHASEVKRA

-552 TIIDF
+552 TILDF
-557 VGATKLFYD
+557 TGVTRLFYD
-566 PKWDGEQVKDEDK
+566 PKWDGEQIKDEEK
-579 EDKSEIWGKQNKK
+579 TEVKTIQNKR
-592 ESDKT
+592 EQSSP
-597 KETESKKAITVH
+597 KETIKQKEVTVH
-609 LKGTKLKVLDINTSY
+609 LKGTKLKVLDITTSY
-624 LGSNGKPLSTKEFLE
+624 IGDSDKPLSTKEFLE
-639 FLIGKLAEYYDD
+639 FLVGKLAEFYND
-651 EVKLREIWSKQETR
+651 ETRLREIWSNQASRKE
-665 LNFLKT
+665 FLQK
-671 LEKDGVDEN
+671 LEKDRISEQVLEE
-680 ALKDLGE
+680 LTV
-687 IFDKKDCDIYDVLA
+687 IFEQKDCDVYDVLA
-701 HLSFNA
+701 HLSFNT
-707 EIKTRQERVLQVEKS
+707 EIKTRHERVLNVKNS
-722 EFLKRFQK
+722 AFLKRFQK
-730 EKALKFIEFLLDRYQ
+730 EKALKLVEFLLDRYQ
-745 QYGIKDFDRSLA
+745 EYGIKDFDSGLKT
-757 PLIELSSLG
+757 LIDLSSLG
-766 NVKEIVSEFGG
+766 SVKELVSEFEGM
-777 VENLKQSVDDLQREI
+777 ENLKQCIDDLQREI
-792 YAR
+792 YAG

>member
-1 MQNLYSEDDTRVKL
+1 MELKHFSEDDTRVKF
-15 IDAKLYASSWSEE
+15 IDVKLHASSWSEE

-47 AERKFADYLLKFQ
+47 GERKFADYLLKFQ
-60 NNNLPIIE
+60 NNNLAIIE
-68 AKKQNK
+68 AKKQSK
-74 DALDGL
+74 DPLDGL
-80 SQGIEYAKTLNVP
+80 SQGIEYAKILNVA
-93 FIYSTNG
+93 FVYSTNG
-100 DKIYEYD
+100 DKIYEYN
-107 LRVSRGEYIENFP
+107 LKTSSGEYIEKFP
-120 SPNELFQRVYG
+120 TPNELFARIYG
-131 NLKEWQY
+131 NLKEWQH
-138 KLLTQRELYIP
+138 KLLSQRELYIP
-149 QKTLRYYQKI
+149 QKGLRYYQKI

-171 KDRIL
+171 KNRIL

-200 WNKENKDQKPKILFL
+200 WNKTNQDKKPKILFL

-220 LRDQALGEFNA
+220 LRDQALGEFNPIEGDCVA
-231 VESDCK
+231 V
-237 VISAEEI
+237 SAQELK
-244 RKNDGKIITNANV
+244 KNNSRVPTSANV

-266 ANSKDQENTQEEQE
+266 SNSKEQE
-280 SKFYLRL
+280 ST
-287 AANSKD
+287 N
-293 QENTQEEQESKFYL
+293 EEQESKFYL

-320 ECHRGGANEEGNW
+320 ECHRGGANEEGSW
-333 ACVLEHFSSATHL
+333 AGVLEYFSSATHL

-357 VDTYRYFGESA
+357 VDTYRYFGESI
-368 YEYSLKE
+368 YEYSLKD

-380 FLTPYKVKRI
+380 FLTPYKVKRV

-398 VYNPDDLIEGELE
+398 VYNPDDIIEGELE

-416 MSEFERNIHLPQY
+416 INEFERNIHLPQY

-440 IDPMDKTIIFC
+440 ISPMDKTIIFC
-451 ANQAHASDIKRA
+451 ANQAHASEVKRA

-552 TIIDF
+552 TILDF
-557 VGATKLFYD
+557 TGVTRLFYD
-566 PKWDGEQVKDEDK
+566 PKWDGEQIKDEEKTEVKTIQGKREQSNPK
-579 EDKSEIWGKQNKK
+579 EATKQK
-592 ESDKT
+592 EV
-597 KETESKKAITVH
+597 TVH
-609 LKGTKLKVLDINTSY
+609 LKGTKLKVLDITTSY
-624 LGSNGKPLSTKEFLE
+624 IGDSDKPLSTKEFLE
-639 FLIGKLAEYYDD
+639 FLVGKLAEFYND
-651 EVKLREIWSKQETR
+651 EAKLREIWSNQASRKE
-665 LNFLKT
+665 FLQK
-671 LEKDGVDEN
+671 LEKDRINEQVLEE
-680 ALKDLGE
+680 LTV
-687 IFDKKDCDIYDVLA
+687 IFEQKDCDVYDVLA
-701 HLSFNA
+701 HLSFNT
-707 EIKTRQERVLQVEKS
+707 EIKTRHERVLNVKNS
-722 EFLKRFQK
+722 AFLKRFQK
-730 EKALKFIEFLLDRYQ
+730 EKALKLVEFLLDRYQ
-745 QYGIKDFDRSLA
+745 EYGIKDFDSGLKT
-757 PLIELSSLG
+757 LIDLSSLG
-766 NVKEIVSEFGG
+766 SVKELVGEFEGM
-777 VENLKQSVDDLQREI
+777 ENLKQCIDDLQREI
-792 YAR
+792 YLN

>member
-1 MQNLYSEDDTRVKL
+1 MNAKLFSEDDTRVKL
-15 IDAKLYASSWSEE
+15 IDVKLHASSWSEE

-47 AERKFADYLLKFQ
+47 GERKFADYLLKFQ
-60 NNNLPIIE
+60 NNNLAIIE
-68 AKKQNK
+68 AKKFSK
-74 DALDGL
+74 DPLDGL
-80 SQGIEYAKTLNVP
+80 SQGIEYARILNVA
-93 FIYSTNG
+93 FVYSTNG
-100 DKIYEYD
+100 DKIYEYN
-107 LRVSRGEYIENFP
+107 LKTSSGEYIEKFP
-120 SPNELFQRVYG
+120 TPNELFARIYG

-138 KLLTQRELYIP
+138 KLLSQRELYIP
-149 QKTLRYYQKI
+149 QKGLRYYQKI

-171 KDRIL
+171 KNRIL

-200 WNKENKDQKPKILFL
+200 WNKTNQDKKPKILFL

-220 LRDQALGEFNA
+220 LRDQALGEFNPIEGDCVA
-231 VESDCK
+231 V
-237 VISAEEI
+237 SAQEL
-244 RKNDGKIITNANV
+244 RKNNGRVPTSANV

-266 ANSKDQENTQEEQE
+266 SNSKEQEN
-280 SKFYLRL
+280 
-287 AANSKD
+287 AN
-293 QENTQEEQESKFYL
+293 EEQESKFYL

-320 ECHRGGANEEGNW
+320 ECHRGGANEEGSW
-333 ACVLEHFSSATHL
+333 AGVLEYFSSATHL

-357 VDTYRYFGESA
+357 VDTYRYFGESI
-368 YEYSLKE
+368 YEYSLKD

-380 FLTPYKVKRI
+380 FLTPYKVKRV

-398 VYNPDDLIEGELE
+398 VYNPDDIIEGELE

-416 MSEFERNIHLPQY
+416 INEFERNIHLPQY

-440 IDPMDKTIIFC
+440 INPMDKTIIFC
-451 ANQAHASDIKRA
+451 ANQAHASEVKRA

-552 TIIDF
+552 TILDF
-557 VGATKLFYD
+557 TGVTRLFYD
-566 PKWDGEQVKDEDK
+566 PKWDGEQIKDEEK
-579 EDKSEIWGKQNKK
+579 TEVKTIQNKREQSNPK
-592 ESDKT
+592 EAT
-597 KETESKKAITVH
+597 KQKEVTVH
-609 LKGTKLKVLDINTSY
+609 LKGTKLKVLDITTSY
-624 LGSNGKPLSTKEFLE
+624 IGDSDKPLSTKEFLE
-639 FLIGKLAEYYDD
+639 FLVGKLAEFYND
-651 EVKLREIWSKQETR
+651 ETRLREIWSNQASRKE
-665 LNFLKT
+665 FLQK
-671 LEKDGVDEN
+671 LEKDRISEQVLEE
-680 ALKDLGE
+680 LTV
-687 IFDKKDCDIYDVLA
+687 IFEQKDCDVYDVLA
-701 HLSFNA
+701 HLSFNS
-707 EIKTRQERVLQVEKS
+707 EIKTRHERVLNVKNS
-722 EFLKRFQK
+722 AFLKRFQK
-730 EKALKFIEFLLDRYQ
+730 EKALKLVEFLLDRYQ
-745 QYGIKDFDRSLA
+745 EYGIKDFDSGLKT
-757 PLIELSSLG
+757 LIDLSSLG
-766 NVKEIVSEFGG
+766 SVKELVSEFEGM
-777 VENLKQSVDDLQREI
+777 ENLKQCIDDLQREI
-792 YAR
+792 YLN

>member
-1 MQNLYSEDDTRVKL
+1 MQNLYSEDDTRVKF
-15 IDAKLYASSWSEE
+15 IDVKLYDSSWNEE
-28 NIIRNY
+28 NIKRNY

-41 LIGNKR
+41 LLGGKR
-47 AERKFADYLLKFQ
+47 AQRKFADYLLRYEG
-60 NNNLPIIE
+60 NNLAIIE
-68 AKKQNK
+68 AKKFSK
-74 DALDGL
+74 DPLDGL
-80 SQGIEYAKTLNVP
+80 SQGIEYAKILNVP
-93 FIYSTNG
+93 FVYSSNG
-100 DKIYEYD
+100 EKIYEYD
-107 LRVSRGEYIENFP
+107 IRSHSGEYIDKFP
-120 SPNELFQRVYG
+120 SPKELFDRIFG

-138 KLLTQRELYIP
+138 RLLTQKPMYIP
-149 QKTLRYYQKI
+149 QKELRYYQKI
-159 AVDKVIEALING
+159 AIDKVIEAIINN

-257 FFGIYQSLA
+257 FFGIYQS
-266 ANSKDQENTQEEQE
+266 
-280 SKFYLRL
+280 L

-566 PKWDGEQVKDEDK
+566 LKWDGEQVKDEDKEDK

-730 EKALKFIEFLLDRYQ
+730 EKALKFIEFLLGRYQ

>member
-1 MQNLYSEDDTRVKL
+1 M
-15 IDAKLYASSWSEE
+15 
-28 NIIRNY
+28 
-34 YFTDGRK
+34 
-41 LIGNKR
+41 
-47 AERKFADYLLKFQ
+47 
-60 NNNLPIIE
+60 
-68 AKKQNK
+68 
-74 DALDGL
+74 
-80 SQGIEYAKTLNVP
+80 
-93 FIYSTNG
+93 
-100 DKIYEYD
+100 
-107 LRVSRGEYIENFP
+107 
-120 SPNELFQRVYG
+120 
-131 NLKEWQY
+131 
-138 KLLTQRELYIP
+138 
-149 QKTLRYYQKI
+149 
-159 AVDKVIEALING
+159 
-171 KDRIL
+171 
-176 LTLATGT
+176 
-183 GKTTIAF
+183 
-190 ALCYRLLEAR
+190 CYRLLEVR

-280 SKFYLRL
+280 SKFYL
-287 AANSKD
+287 
-293 QENTQEEQESKFYL
+293 

-333 ACVLEHFSSATHL
+333 ACILEHFSSATHL

-730 EKALKFIEFLLDRYQ
+730 EKALKFIEFLLGRYQ

>member
-1 MQNLYSEDDTRVKL
+1 MKQ
-15 IDAKLYASSWSEE
+15 
-28 NIIRNY
+28 
-34 YFTDGRK
+34 DG
-41 LIGNKR
+41 I
-47 AERKFADYLLKFQ
+47 
-60 NNNLPIIE
+60 
-68 AKKQNK
+68 KKT
-74 DALDGL
+74 
-80 SQGIEYAKTLNVP
+80 KT
-93 FIYSTNG
+93 
-100 DKIYEYD
+100 K
-107 LRVSRGEYIENFP
+107 
-120 SPNELFQRVYG
+120 
-131 NLKEWQY
+131 
-138 KLLTQRELYIP
+138 
-149 QKTLRYYQKI
+149 
-159 AVDKVIEALING
+159 
-171 KDRIL
+171 
-176 LTLATGT
+176 
-183 GKTTIAF
+183 
-190 ALCYRLLEAR
+190 
-200 WNKENKDQKPKILFL
+200 KPKILFL
-215 CDRVS
+215 CDRVN
-220 LRDQALGEFNA
+220 LRKQALGEFNPI
-231 VESDCK
+231 ESDCK
-237 VISAEEI
+237 AISAEEI
-244 RKNDGKIITNANV
+244 RKNGGKIITSANV
-257 FFGIYQSLA
+257 FFGIYQS
-266 ANSKDQENTQEEQE
+266 
-280 SKFYLRL
+280 L

-320 ECHRGGANEEGNW
+320 ECHRGGANEEGSW
-333 ACVLEHFSSATHL
+333 AGVLEHFSSATHL

-357 VDTYRYFGESA
+357 VDTYRYFGESI

-375 GIEDG
+375 GVEDG

-398 VYNPDDLIEGELE
+398 VYNPDDIIEGELE

-451 ANQAHASDIKRA
+451 VNQAHASDIKRA

-485 IGLEYLKQFQDNDK
+485 IGLEYLEIFQDNDK

-541 GTRVYEGKDFF
+541 GTRIYEGKDFF

-557 VGATKLFYD
+557 VGVTKLFYD
-566 PKWDGEQVKDEDK
+566 PKWDGEQIKNEDK

-597 KETESKKAITVH
+597 KETKSKKEIIVH

-624 LGSNGKPLSTKEFLE
+624 LGSGGKPLGTKEFLE
-639 FLIGKLAEYYDD
+639 FLIGKLARYYDD

-665 LNFLKT
+665 LKFLKT
-671 LEKDGVDEN
+671 LENDGVDEN

-701 HLSFNA
+701 HLSFNS

-722 EFLKRFQK
+722 DFLKRFQK
-730 EKALKFIEFLLDRYQ
+730 EKALKFIEFLLGRYQ
-745 QYGIKDFDRSLA
+745 QYGIKDFDRSLT

-777 VENLKQSVDDLQREI
+777 VKNLKQSVDDLQREI
-792 YAR
+792 YLN

>member
-28 NIIRNY
+28 NITRNY

-60 NNNLPIIE
+60 NNNLAIIE

-93 FIYSTNG
+93 FVYSTNG

-120 SPNELFQRVYG
+120 SPNELFQRIYG
-131 NLKEWQY
+131 NLKEWQH

-190 ALCYRLLEAR
+190 ALCYRLLKAR

-280 SKFYLRL
+280 G
-287 AANSKD
+287 
-293 QENTQEEQESKFYL
+293 KFYL

-416 MSEFERNIHLPQY
+416 ISEFEKEIHLPKY

-434 KEILKL
+434 KEILN
-440 IDPMDKTIIFC
+440 IINPMDKTIIFC

-463 IDKFKSV
+463 IDKFKSI

-566 PKWDGEQVKDEDK
+566 PKWDGEQIKDEDK
-579 EDKSEIWGKQNKK
+579 EDKSTISNEENKQESNKIKEI
-592 ESDKT
+592 
-597 KETESKKAITVH
+597 KETNRKKIITVH
-609 LKGTKLKVLDINTSY
+609 LKSTKLKVLDINTSY
-624 LGSNGKPLSTKEFLE
+624 LGSSGKPLSTKEFLE
-639 FLIGKLAEYYDD
+639 FLIGRLAKYYDN
-651 EVKLREIWSKQETR
+651 EVTLREIWSNQETR
-665 LNFLKT
+665 IKFLKT
-671 LEKDGVDEN
+671 LENDGVDEN

-707 EIKTRQERVLQVEKS
+707 EIKTRQERVLQVERG

-777 VENLKQSVDDLQREI
+777 VENLKQSVYDLQREI

>member
-1 MQNLYSEDDTRVKL
+1 MELKHFSEDDTRVKL
-15 IDAKLYASSWSEE
+15 IDVKLHASSWSEE

-47 AERKFADYLLKFQ
+47 GERKFADYLLKFQ
-60 NNNLPIIE
+60 NNNLAIIE
-68 AKKQNK
+68 AKKQSK
-74 DALDGL
+74 DPLDGL
-80 SQGIEYAKTLNVP
+80 SQGIEYARILNVA
-93 FIYSTNG
+93 FVYSTNG
-100 DKIYEYD
+100 DKIYEYN
-107 LRVSRGEYIENFP
+107 LKTSSGEYIENFP
-120 SPNELFQRVYG
+120 TPSELFARIYG
-131 NLKEWQY
+131 NLKEWQH
-138 KLLTQRELYIP
+138 KLLSQRELYIP
-149 QKTLRYYQKI
+149 QKELRYYQKI

-171 KDRIL
+171 KNRIL

-200 WNKENKDQKPKILFL
+200 WNKTNQDKKPKILFL

-220 LRDQALGEFNA
+220 LRDQALGEFNPIEGDCVA
-231 VESDCK
+231 V
-237 VISAEEI
+237 SAQEL
-244 RKNDGKIITNANV
+244 RKNNGRVPTSANV

-266 ANSKDQENTQEEQE
+266 SNSKEQEN
-280 SKFYLRL
+280 
-287 AANSKD
+287 AN
-293 QENTQEEQESKFYL
+293 EEQESKFYL

-320 ECHRGGANEEGNW
+320 ECHRGGANEEGSW
-333 ACVLEHFSSATHL
+333 AGVLEYFSSATHL

-357 VDTYRYFGESA
+357 VDTYRYFGESI
-368 YEYSLKE
+368 YEYSLKD

-380 FLTPYKVKRI
+380 FLTPYKVKRV

-398 VYNPDDLIEGELE
+398 VYNPDDIIEGELE

-416 MSEFERNIHLPQY
+416 INEFERNIHLPQY

-440 IDPMDKTIIFC
+440 INPMDKTIIFC
-451 ANQAHASDIKRA
+451 ANQAHASEVKRA

-526 ANIGSII
+526 ANIGSMV

-552 TIIDF
+552 TILDF

-566 PKWDGEQVKDEDK
+566 PKWDGEKIEELKENDEK
-579 EDKSEIWGKQNKK
+579 EKI
-592 ESDKT
+592 T
-597 KETESKKAITVH
+597 KEHIKQAKEESKEKKSVTIH
-609 LKGTKLKVLDINTSY
+609 LKGTKLKVLDITTSY
-624 LGSNGKPLSTKEFLE
+624 VGAQGKPLSTKEFLE
-639 FLIGKLAEYYDD
+639 FLIGKLGEYYDD
-651 EVKLREIWSKQETR
+651 EAKLREIWSDQKNRER
-665 LNFLKT
+665 FLKA
-671 LEKDGVDEN
+671 LVNDGVDED
-680 ALKDLGE
+680 ALKDLRE
-687 IFDKKDCDIYDVLA
+687 IFQKDCDIYDVLA
-701 HLSFNA
+701 HLSFNSQ
-707 EIKTRQERVLQVEKS
+707 IKTRQERVLQVENG

-730 EKALKFIEFLLDRYQ
+730 EKAIKFIEFLLNRYQ
-745 QYGIKDFDRSLA
+745 EYGIKDFDDGLK

-766 NVKEIVSEFGG
+766 NVRELADEFGG
-777 VENLKQSVDDLQREI
+777 LEILKQSFDDLQREI

>member
-1 MQNLYSEDDTRVKL
+1 MQNLYSEDDTRVKF
-15 IDAKLYASSWSEE
+15 IDAKLYDSSWNEE
-28 NIIRNY
+28 NIKRNY

-41 LIGNKR
+41 LLGGKR
-47 AERKFADYLLKFQ
+47 AQRKFADYLLRYEG
-60 NNNLPIIE
+60 NNLAIIE
-68 AKKQNK
+68 AKKFSK
-74 DALDGL
+74 DPLDGL
-80 SQGIEYAKTLNVP
+80 SQGIEYAKILNVP
-93 FIYSTNG
+93 FVYSSNG
-100 DKIYEYD
+100 EKIYEYD
-107 LRVSRGEYIENFP
+107 IRSHSGKYIDKFP
-120 SPNELFQRVYG
+120 SPKELFDRIFG

-138 KLLTQRELYIP
+138 RLLTQKSMYIP
-149 QKTLRYYQKI
+149 QKELRYYQKI
-159 AVDKVIEALING
+159 AIDKVIEAIINN
-171 KDRIL
+171 KNRIL

-190 ALCYRLLEAR
+190 NLCYRLLEAR

-215 CDRVS
+215 CDRIN
-220 LRDQALGEFNA
+220 LRKQALGEFNPI
-231 VESDCK
+231 ESDCK
-237 VISAEEI
+237 AISAEEI
-244 RKNDGKIITNANV
+244 RKNGGKIITSANV

-266 ANSKDQENTQEEQE
+266 ANSKE
-280 SKFYLRL
+280 
-287 AANSKD
+287 

-320 ECHRGGANEEGNW
+320 ECHRGGANEEGSW
-333 ACVLEHFSSATHL
+333 AGVLEHFSSATHL
-346 GLTATPKKSDN
+346 GLTATPKQSDN
-357 VDTYRYFGESA
+357 VDTYRYFGESI

-375 GIEDG
+375 GVEDG

-566 PKWDGEQVKDEDK
+566 PKWDGEQIKDEDK
-579 EDKSEIWGKQNKK
+579 EDKREIWGKQNKK
-592 ESDKT
+592 ESDNT

-624 LGSNGKPLSTKEFLE
+624 LGSSGKPLSTKEFLE
-639 FLIGKLAEYYDD
+639 FLIGKLAGYYDD

>member
-15 IDAKLYASSWSEE
+15 IDAKLYASSWKEE

-60 NNNLPIIE
+60 NNNLAIIE

-93 FIYSTNG
+93 FVYSTNG

-280 SKFYLRL
+280 SKFYL
-287 AANSKD
+287 
-293 QENTQEEQESKFYL
+293 

-390 TTTLSEGY
+390 TTTLSKGY

-566 PKWDGEQVKDEDK
+566 PKWDGEKIEELK
-579 EDKSEIWGKQNKK
+579 EQDKK
-592 ESDKT
+592 EKIT
-597 KETESKKAITVH
+597 KEQIKQTKEESKEKKSVTIH
-609 LKGTKLKVLDINTSY
+609 LKGTKLKVLDITTSY
-624 LGSNGKPLSTKEFLE
+624 VGAQGKPLSTKEFLE
-639 FLIGKLAEYYDD
+639 FLIGKLGEYYDD
-651 EVKLREIWSKQETR
+651 EAKLREIWSDQKNRER
-665 LNFLKT
+665 FLKA
-671 LEKDGVDEN
+671 LANDGVDED
-680 ALKDLGE
+680 ALKDLRE
-687 IFDKKDCDIYDVLA
+687 IFQKDCDIYDVLA

-730 EKALKFIEFLLDRYQ
+730 EKALKFIEFLLGRYQ

>member
-60 NNNLPIIE
+60 NNNLAIIE

-93 FIYSTNG
+93 FVYSTNG

-280 SKFYLRL
+280 SKFYL
-287 AANSKD
+287 
-293 QENTQEEQESKFYL
+293 

-470 KRDDYC
+470 KRDNYC

-485 IGLEYLKQFQDNDK
+485 IGLDYLKLFQDNDK

-508 KMLTTGVDARNVR
+508 KMLTTGVDAKNVR

-526 ANIGSII
+526 ANIGSMV

-552 TIIDF
+552 TILDF

-566 PKWDGEQVKDEDK
+566 PKWDGEKIEELKEQDEK
-579 EDKSEIWGKQNKK
+579 EKI
-592 ESDKT
+592 T
-597 KETESKKAITVH
+597 KEHIKQTKEESKEKKSVTIH
-609 LKGTKLKVLDINTSY
+609 LKGTKLKVLDITTTY
-624 LGSNGKPLSTKEFLE
+624 VGAQGKPLSTKEFLE
-639 FLIGKLAEYYDD
+639 FLIGKLGEYYDD
-651 EVKLREIWSKQETR
+651 EAKLREIWSDQKNRER
-665 LNFLKT
+665 FLKA
-671 LEKDGVDEN
+671 LANDGVDEN
-680 ALKDLGE
+680 ALKDLRE
-687 IFDKKDCDIYDVLA
+687 IFQKDCDIYDVLA

-707 EIKTRQERVLQVEKS
+707 EIKTRQERVLQVENG

-730 EKALKFIEFLLDRYQ
+730 EKAIKFIEFLLNRYQ
-745 QYGIKDFDRSLA
+745 EYGIKDFDDGLK

-766 NVKEIVSEFGG
+766 NVRELADEFGG
-777 VENLKQSVDDLQREI
+777 LEILKQSFDDLQREI
-792 YAR
+792 YLN